1 MVSPDDL
8 CKMVEAIFRSLA
20 RLMLVIKTD
29 VLHFVVSLF
38 PRTDRVTF
46 EDFQV
51 CINLYLSIIDDM
63 IIDHIRYRQLTPTIS
78 CSSSSS

>member
-51 CINLYLSIIDDM
+51 CINL
-63 IIDHIRYRQLTPTIS
+63 
-78 CSSSSS
+78 